1 MKREYVV
8 EAIGDGGLRE
18 DAASVDDTESGRK
31 WIKNNGTPG
40 SAYRVV
46 AVTQKPVTVVV
57 TAKIERRELRAP
69 HELD

>member
-46 AVTQKPVTVVV
+46 AITQKPVTVKVIETV
-57 TAKIERRELRAP
+57 ERRELEEA
-69 HELD
+69 